1 MFIAKTKKKDR
12 ILIKFFY
19 FSLVV
24 AWGKVGRSSYIFK

>member
-19 FSLVV
+19 FNLVV
-24 AWGKVGRSSYIFK
+24 AWDKVASRSS